1 MVMAANRKR
10 QDRSERGQSLVEVA
24 ISLPIILL
32 ILLGTI
38 DFGMA
43 LFTYVV
49 LRDAA
54 QEGALYG
61 SLDPGNTAEIEI
73 RARGISPHDPDTPAY
88 SAIDLSNKD
97 LVDVSIKMIGDNCQ
111 GLTNDVAN
119 EVRVSVSYDY
129 PVLMPFS
136 EQIIGSRIIPL
147 EGTATNVILQPPCP

>member
-1 MVMAANRKR
+1 MAANRKR